1 MLQTESLCCER
12 NYHRM
17 ETFET
22 GNDAADVGVI
32 SSPFDPKGKEAEEID
47 SKGIPSEQAFGRFQG
62 RQITA
67 GGTDFSGT
75 TYRPGKRAS
84 FLPTQ
89 SEFESDVTEAS
100 LLQRFQ
106 RLQHEFKQ
114 FMLDVQQ
121 HQEAKKETSADVDLG
136 ELAKQ
141 MEFAYGNVVQS
152 ADALSQPPRVGKA
165 FHGNLVDGSEKV
177 KSKIEQAKTQESS
190 VTYELH
196 YSQGADKEKK
206 RDEEEILKVEHR
218 VAALEKQVGPMS
230 SSDSGSL
237 TDVVTR
243 LESKVKL
250 LNEGEL
256 RSLRAHLSQI
266 ISEIDRAKKSEG
278 GANQQQ
284 AAKIDEL
291 YEMMK
296 KREGTAA
303 QIPVIATRLHALRAL
318 HERSAQMTQQV
329 DTLAQGQSQVDALLK
344 EDRELLLML
353 QASLKESSE
362 AMDENIKSM
371 RGRIEEFMQKQE
383 K

>member
-1 MLQTESLCCER
+1 
-12 NYHRM
+12 M

-22 GNDAADVGVI
+22 GNDGGDVGVI
-32 SSPFDPKGKEAEEID
+32 SSPFDPKGKEVEEID
-47 SKGIPSEQAFGRFQG
+47 SKGVPSEKAFGRFHG
-62 RQITA
+62 RQITP
-67 GGTDFSGT
+67 GGDFSGT
-75 TYRPGKRAS
+75 THRPGKRTS
-84 FLPTQ
+84 FLPSQT
-89 SEFESDVTEAS
+89 EFESDITQES
-100 LLQRFQ
+100 LLLRFQ

-114 FMLDVQQ
+114 FMMDVQT

-136 ELAKQ
+136 DLAKQ
-141 MEFAYGNVVQS
+141 MEFAYGNLVQS
-152 ADALSQPPRVGKA
+152 ADALAKPPRVGKS

-177 KSKIEQAKTQESS
+177 KSKIEQAKAQESS

-196 YSQGADKEKK
+196 YSQGADKEKR

-303 QIPVIATRLHALRAL
+303 QVPVIATRLHALRAL

-329 DTLAQGQSQVDALLK
+329 DTLEEGQGQVDALLK

-353 QASLKESSE
+353 QKNLKESSE

-383 K
+383 V